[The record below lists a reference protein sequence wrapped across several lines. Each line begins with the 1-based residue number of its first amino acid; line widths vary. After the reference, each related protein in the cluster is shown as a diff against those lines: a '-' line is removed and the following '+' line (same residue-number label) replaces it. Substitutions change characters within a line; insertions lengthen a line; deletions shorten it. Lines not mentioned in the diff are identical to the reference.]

1 MTTMILTDG
10 TIGQMMEPV
19 SLDMGEVKA
28 YDKPWAVTGTKGERT
43 HNIVNSLS
51 LLPEELEQWNF
62 KRYER
67 YNEIEKKEAM
77 YETYLTDDA
86 EIVVVAFG
94 VAARVARNAIVAAHA
109 RGIRVGLIRPI
120 TLWPF
125 PKQVLKD
132 AAGKAKAFVSVE
144 LSMGQMVEDIELAI
158 RCSRPVL
165 LCNRVGGMIPTPEE
179 VLAKIEEAYQ
189 TGGANA

>member
-1 MTTMILTDG
+1 MTGVQTC
-10 TIGQMMEPV
+10 
-19 SLDMGEVKA
+19 A
-28 YDKPWAVTGTKGERT
+28 
-43 HNIVNSLS
+43 
-51 LLPEELEQWNF
+51 LPIF

-67 YNEIEKKEAM
+67 YNEIEKNEAM

-94 VAARVARNAIVAAHA
+94 VAARVARNAIVAARA
-109 RGIRVGLIRPI
+109 RGIKVGLIRPI

-179 VLAKIEEAYQ
+179 VLAKIEEANQ